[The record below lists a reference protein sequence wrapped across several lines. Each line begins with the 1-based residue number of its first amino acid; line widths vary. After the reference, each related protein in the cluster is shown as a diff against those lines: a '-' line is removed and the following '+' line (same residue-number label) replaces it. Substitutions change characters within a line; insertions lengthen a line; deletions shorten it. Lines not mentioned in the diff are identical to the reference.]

1 MTAPAPFTYTA
12 LPSRILF
19 GAGRA
24 AELPAEI
31 ESLGAR
37 RAMVLSTPDQRE
49 AAARIAAPLGAAL
62 GTLFSGAVMHTPVE
76 VTERALGVLREAGC
90 DVLVA
95 IGGGSTTGLA
105 KALALRTDLP
115 QVVIPTT
122 YAGSEVTAILGQ
134 TEGGLKST
142 LRSPKV
148 LPEVV
153 IYDPELTLSLP
164 PALSATSGLNAIAH
178 AVEALYASDA
188 NPIVSLM
195 AEEGIRALGHALPA
209 ILANPADREARAAA
223 LYGAWLSGTCL
234 GAVGMALHHK
244 LCHVLGGTFDL
255 PHAETHAVILPHAAA
270 YNAPAAP
277 EALGRAARALGV
289 AGGEAAEAGPA
300 LAALA
305 ARLGAP
311 RALRAL
317 GMPEEGIATAVRLT
331 LESSYPNPRA
341 PDAASL
347 AALLR
352 RAWDGAPP
360 AAD

>member
-1 MTAPAPFTYTA
+1 MTASFTYA
-12 LPSRILF
+12 PLPARVLF

-24 AELPAEI
+24 AELPAEVAA
-31 ESLGAR
+31 LGAR
-37 RAMVLSTPDQRE
+37 RAMLLSTPDQRE
-49 AAARIAAPLGAAL
+49 MAARIAAPLDGVLVA
-62 GTLFSGAVMHTPVE
+62 GFSGAAMHTPLE
-76 VTERALGVLREAGC
+76 VTERALEAVREAAC

-95 IGGGSTTGLA
+95 VGGGSTTGLA

-122 YAGSEVTAILGQ
+122 YAGSEVTSILGQ
-134 TEGGLKST
+134 TEGGMKST

-153 IYDPELTLSLP
+153 IYDPELTLSLS

-178 AVEALYASDA
+178 AVEALYAHDA
-188 NPIVSLM
+188 NPVVSLM
-195 AEEGIRALGHALPA
+195 AEEGIRALGATLPA
-209 ILANPADREARAAA
+209 ILGNPRDEEARAGA
-223 LYGAWLSGTCL
+223 LYGAWLCGTCL

-255 PHAETHAVILPHAAA
+255 SHAETHAVVLPHVAA

-277 EALGRAARALGV
+277 EAMGRAARALGTED
-289 AGGEAAEAGPA
+289 AGVGFAV
-300 LAALA
+300 LA
-305 ARLGAP
+305 ARLGTP
-311 RALRAL
+311 RTLRDL

-331 LESSYPNPRA
+331 LESTYPNPRT

-347 AALLR
+347 TALLR
-352 RAWDGAPP
+352 RAWAGEPP

>member
-1 MTAPAPFTYTA
+1 MNTPFTYA
-12 LPSRILF
+12 PLPTRVLF

-24 AELPAEI
+24 AELPAEVAA
-31 ESLGAR
+31 LGAR
-37 RAMVLSTPDQRE
+37 RAMLLSTPEQRE
-49 AAARIAAPLGAAL
+49 MAAQVAAPLNGILVAS
-62 GTLFSGAVMHTPVE
+62 FSGAAVHTPVE
-76 VTERALGVLREAGC
+76 VTERALEAVREAAC

-95 IGGGSTTGLA
+95 VGGGSTTGLA

-122 YAGSEVTAILGQ
+122 YAGSEVTSILGQ
-134 TEGGLKST
+134 TESGMKST

-153 IYDPELTLSLP
+153 IYDPGLTLSLP

-178 AVEALYASDA
+178 AVEALYARDA
-188 NPIVSLM
+188 NPVVSLM
-195 AEEGIRALGHALPA
+195 AEEGIRALGAALPA
-209 ILANPADREARAAA
+209 IFVDPQEREARAGA
-223 LYGAWLSGTCL
+223 LYGAWLCGTCL

-255 PHAETHAVILPHAAA
+255 PHAETHAVILPHAAS

-277 EALGRAARALGV
+277 EALRRAARALSV
-289 AGGEAAEAGPA
+289 EDAGAG

-311 RALRAL
+311 RALRDL
-317 GMPEEGIATAVRLT
+317 GMPEEGIAAAVRLT
-331 LESSYPNPRA
+331 LESTYPNPRQ
-341 PDAASL
+341 PDPASL
-347 AALLR
+347 TALLR
-352 RAWDGAPP
+352 RAWAGEPP